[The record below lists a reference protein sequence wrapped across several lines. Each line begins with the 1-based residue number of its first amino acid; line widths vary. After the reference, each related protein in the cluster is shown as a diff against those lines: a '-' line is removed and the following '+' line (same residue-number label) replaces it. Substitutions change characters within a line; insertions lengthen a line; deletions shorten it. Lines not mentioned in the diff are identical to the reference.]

1 MFTLDEYTLR
11 GGWRASS
18 HALGFALSSATSIS
32 CGRARGSGADRA
44 RGRHRGRGPPRL
56 PGPAAVFLQD
66 HVEHGVA
73 LDEVV
78 DEGRV
83 DDLARRHVVRR
94 RQPHGRRRD
103 LRRRGPSRSVG
114 TSKRVRR
121 RATSRI
127 SPIFCLTPPKES
139 DFSTFRK
146 IVVVFLLTR
155 TYLRDR
161 VSRRRAA
168 SGRERRTSA
177 ACSSRRRAARA
188 QRAADSRAAAAEV
201 DLSSIL
207 TRCCINTDRWQ
218 PPRAASGY
226 RCGCSPSSTSS

>member
-1 MFTLDEYTLR
+1 MRSLRHADEHPAAPLFTLDEYTLR

-32 CGRARGSGADRA
+32 CGRSRGSGADRA

-177 ACSSRRRAARA
+177 GCSSRAAPRAQRAGRLEYSRAARA
-188 QRAADSRAAAAEV
+188 
-201 DLSSIL
+201 
-207 TRCCINTDRWQ
+207 
-218 PPRAASGY
+218 SGKY
-226 RCGCSPSSTSS
+226 HQLDALLHR